1 MFEIFRKGGPVMWP
15 LLLTSIVSLSSGL
28 AKFRQSVIPI
38 GSAPLHTRFRHTS
51 AMAIFAPSSAS
62 SATKRPLQS
71 TANARCFITTVPSRS
86 QGTRTTPASE
96 PGRTT
101 VPPRTM

>member
-1 MFEIFRKGGPVMWP
+1 M
-15 LLLTSIVSLSSGL
+15 
-28 AKFRQSVIPI
+28 PI
-38 GSAPLHTRFRHTS
+38 GSAPAHTRLRQTS
-51 AMAIFAPSSAS
+51 AIAIFAPSSGAS
-62 SATKRPLQS
+62 STKRPLQS
-71 TANARCFITTVPSRS
+71 TAKARCFITVLPSRS